1 MKDVSKYTSEL
12 IDLVGHPEAVA
23 RVYAKCADNEELG
36 YYILNKYNYLM
47 EFIRKFSRESLFMGY
62 GIEKAFSSYR
72 SQIITTIEHSSMEL
86 CNKYGL
92 DWMCYDNKCIYV
104 NGEQIHVVDGFA
116 SICDSIVSAINKEKK
131 LVRKESL

>member
-12 IDLVGHPEAVA
+12 IDLIGRPEAVA

-47 EFIRKFSRESLFMGY
+47 EFIRKFSRETLFMGY

-72 SQIITTIEHSSMEL
+72 SQIITTIEHASMEL
-86 CNKYGL
+86 CDKYGL
-92 DWMCYDNKCIYV
+92 NQM
-104 NGEQIHVVDGFA
+104 
-116 SICDSIVSAINKEKK
+116 
-131 LVRKESL
+131 